1 MKDIEL
7 LESIQR
13 RATKTVKG
21 LEGKVYEGQLRPLSL
36 FRPEQGRLRMAYS
49 SSQREQRG
57 FAYLEEGVGFG
68 VLQGF
73 LPP

>member
-1 MKDIEL
+1 MESSPQNCVQFWLPQFMKDIEL

-13 RATKTVKG
+13 RATKAVKG

-57 FAYLEEGVGFG
+57 FA
-68 VLQGF
+68 
-73 LPP
+73 